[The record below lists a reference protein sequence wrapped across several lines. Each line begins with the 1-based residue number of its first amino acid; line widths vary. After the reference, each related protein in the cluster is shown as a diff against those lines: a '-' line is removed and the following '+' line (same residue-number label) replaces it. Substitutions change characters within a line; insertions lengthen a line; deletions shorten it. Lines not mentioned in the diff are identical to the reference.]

1 MESSAIELGYRDK
14 QHGAFFRDLK
24 RRVASYLD
32 GRDGRVATPG
42 IWTALIGVAAVGI
55 GSYGAA
61 LSGLALP
68 GWSLALYGLAGIAP
82 LFLAATGGHDA
93 AHGALSG
100 RSWVNL
106 AVVWTVFA
114 LMGLDGR
121 LWRLRHLGSHHVYP
135 NVVDGDIDVDES
147 WFARLSPHHR
157 RRAHHRFQH
166 IYGPLLYTVV
176 LLHAVYIQDFRLLFR
191 RRLANMRNLG
201 PSLSAVFSVLG
212 TKVVHMGVMLALPM
226 ALLPQAWE
234 TVLAVYVVSQ
244 AVMSVLFV
252 LIVAGTHVSDL
263 ARYPASGPDGKLA
276 GDWVRHQFVTSVD
289 WSPENAL
296 LVAAFGGANA
306 HVAHHLLPRI
316 SHGHHVALS
325 RIVADLA
332 EKHGMPYSRTS
343 AAGMLAAHWRA
354 LRLLGSDQ
362 AGRLVPGGLGA

>member
-1 MESSAIELGYRDK
+1 
-14 QHGAFFRDLK
+14 
-24 RRVASYLD
+24 
-32 GRDGRVATPG
+32 
-42 IWTALIGVAAVGI
+42 
-55 GSYGAA
+55 
-61 LSGLALP
+61 LP